1 MVLRRVSRFAASPL
15 LLLCAVC
22 LSQTPAQT
30 ASPTAEPASSN
41 LPRSFHDPLL
51 NITYFYPGRFTA
63 VPTEQPA
70 AEQNPAQQSPAAAQN
85 PAQCVQSDLS
95 GSSTSPV
102 GNSVFVLSTIGNT
115 CPGVLQ
121 GASDL
126 GPFTREQILR
136 QLKRYGT
143 PAITQE
149 PSHYVIDGHPAAIT
163 LATVQQPAST
173 NPNSIIP
180 ARTTYAAKACWLGN
194 IPVKPRKKSEPVDPI
209 KHVLCFD
216 FTTQDRDLLSLLFA
230 FSLQFDNHGPQPL
243 VPGSALR

>member
-1 MVLRRVSRFAASPL
+1 MVSRSVSRFAGFPL

-22 LSQTPAQT
+22 LSQPATQTP
-30 ASPTAEPASSN
+30 EPPPLK
-41 LPRSFHDPLL
+41 LPKSFHDPLL

-63 VPTEQPA
+63 VPSEQVPPPEA
-70 AEQNPAQQSPAAAQN
+70 ASQASSAQPGAGSPT
-85 PAQCVQSDLS
+85 PQCVQSDFS
-95 GSSTSPV
+95 GSSTTAI
-102 GNSVFVLSTIGNT
+102 GNSVFVLSTIGDA
-115 CPGVLQ
+115 CPGVLR
-121 GASDL
+121 GATDL

-173 NPNSIIP
+173 NPNTIMP
-180 ARTTYAAKACWLGN
+180 ARITYAAKACWLGN
-194 IPVKPRKKSEPVDPI
+194 IPVKPRKKSEPADPV
-209 KHVLCFD
+209 KHVLCLD
-216 FTTQDRDLLSLLFA
+216 FTTQEHDLLSLLFA